1 MSLDN
6 ATPAPPAARLI
17 VGTAGHIDHGKTALV
32 RALTGVD
39 CDRLPEEKERGITI
53 ALGFAPLELAAD
65 LHMSIVDVPGHESL
79 VRTMVSGATGIDL
92 VLLVVAADEG
102 VMPQTREHVAI
113 CDLLGLSRCV
123 VALSKIDTVSRE
135 VARLA
140 EDEVLELLA
149 DTSLRDAPIVPVCAL
164 RGIGITELR
173 AALVEAAK
181 RADPRT
187 SRAGPSRLGVDRAF
201 AMKGFGTV
209 VTGTLIGSALEVGHA
224 VEILPARRR
233 ARIRGLQNHGAPA
246 ERIEPGSRCAVNLQ
260 GVELSDVRRGDLLAW
275 PDAIEPTNTLDA
287 QVRWLP
293 GAPALGDEASVEF
306 LSGTLSRRARISPLG
321 PHALPPGA
329 VGFARLWLEGALAP
343 LLPGDRFVLRGF
355 ARLAHGG
362 QTLGGGVALD
372 VAPPRRRRADPDLL
386 EGLLQLAK
394 RDVLCDLRVRI
405 TRSGLSGIAGD
416 RLRRELG
423 LTPEALDPALA
434 LLAAKQEAVVTASGV
449 WLAAEAIADLKTRIA
464 VALSSLH
471 AAEPLR
477 PGAPRGAL
485 RGRLP
490 ENLGD
495 GALDAALA
503 QLGAAGLVSVEG
515 DLVRLAAHRPT
526 LRSGDETL
534 AAQIAAEAA
543 AAGLEP
549 PSLKEWAS
557 RLGTSVE
564 RVRELAAHLAR
575 QGRIVRA
582 PGDLFFDRA
591 AIDTLRERV
600 VAYLQQ
606 HGAIDTAAYKALIG
620 TSRRTAVPLMEL
632 FDEERLTLRRGEERA
647 LRRGA

>member
-1 MSLDN
+1 LSLDN
-6 ATPAPPAARLI
+6 ATPAPSAARLI

-65 LHMSIVDVPGHESL
+65 LHMSVVDVPGHESL

-113 CDLLGLSRCV
+113 CDLLGLGRCI
-123 VALSKIDTVSRE
+123 VALSKIDTVSKD

-149 DTSLRDAPIVPVCAL
+149 DTALRDAPIVPVCAL
-164 RGIGITELR
+164 SGAGIAELR
-173 AALVEAAK
+173 AALVEVAK

-187 SRAGPSRLGVDRAF
+187 PRSGPSRLGVDRVF

-209 VTGTLIGSALEVGHA
+209 VTGTLIGGALEVGQA

-260 GVELSDVRRGDLLAW
+260 GIELADVRRGDLLAW
-275 PDAIEPTNTLDA
+275 PDAIEPTHTLDA

-306 LSGTLSRRARISPLG
+306 LSGTLARRARISPLG
-321 PHALPPGA
+321 PDALPPGA
-329 VGFARLWLEGALAP
+329 VGFARLWLEGTPAP

-355 ARLAHGG
+355 TRLAHGG

-372 VAPPRRRRADPDLL
+372 VAPPRRRRADRDLL
-386 EGLLQLAK
+386 EGLLLLAK
-394 RDVLCDLRVRI
+394 RDVACDLRIRI
-405 TRSGLSGIAGD
+405 GRSGLSGMASD

-423 LTPEALDPALA
+423 LTPEALDSALA
-434 LLAAKQEAVVTASGV
+434 LLVAKQEAVVTASGV
-449 WLAAEAIADLKTRIA
+449 WLAAQGMADLKTRIGA
-464 VALSSLH
+464 ALSLLH

-477 PGAPRGAL
+477 PGASRGAL

-490 ENLGD
+490 ENLGE

-503 QLGAAGLVSVEG
+503 ELGAAGLVSVEG
-515 DLVRLAAHRPT
+515 DLVRLTNHRPT
-526 LRSGDETL
+526 LRSSDEML
-534 AAQIAAEAA
+534 VARISAEAA

-557 RLGTSVE
+557 RLGVSLE
-564 RVRELAAHLAR
+564 RVRELTAHLAR
-575 QGRIVRA
+575 EGRIVRA

-591 AIDTLRERV
+591 AIDALRERV

-606 HGAIDTAAYKALIG
+606 HGVIDTAAYKSLIG
-620 TSRRTAVPLMEL
+620 TSRRTAVPLMEF

>member
-1 MSLDN
+1 LSVDN
-6 ATPAPPAARLI
+6 AISAPSAAHLI

-32 RALTGVD
+32 RALTGID

-65 LHMSIVDVPGHESL
+65 LHMSVVDVPGHESL

-113 CDLLGLSRCV
+113 CDLLGLTRCV
-123 VALSKIDTVSRE
+123 VALSKVDTVSGE

-140 EDEVLELLA
+140 EEEVLELLA
-149 DTSLRDAPIVPVCAL
+149 DTGLRDAAIVPVCAL
-164 RGIGITELR
+164 RGSGITELR
-173 AALVEAAK
+173 AALAEVAK

-187 SRAGPSRLGVDRAF
+187 PRQGPSRLGVDRAF

-209 VTGTLIGSALEVGHA
+209 VTGTLIGGAFRLGDA

-260 GVELSDVRRGDLLAW
+260 GLELEDVRRGDLLAW
-275 PDAIEPTNTLDA
+275 PDAIEPTRTLDA

-293 GAPALGDEASVEF
+293 GAPPLADEASVEF
-306 LSGTLSRRARISPLG
+306 LSGTLTRRARISPLG
-321 PHALPPGA
+321 PDALTPGA
-329 VGFARLWLEGALAP
+329 VRFVRLWLEGAPAP

-362 QTLGGGVALD
+362 QTLGGGIALD

-386 EGLLQLAK
+386 EDLLQLAR
-394 RDVLCDLRVRI
+394 RDVACDLRVRI
-405 TRSGLSGIAGD
+405 ARSGLSGISGA
-416 RLRRELG
+416 RLGREVG
-423 LTPEALDPALA
+423 MTPEALDPALA
-434 LLAAKQEAVVTASGV
+434 LLAKKKEAVATESGV
-449 WLAAEAIADLKTRIA
+449 WLAAERMSDLKTRVLA
-464 VALSSLH
+464 ALSSWH

-477 PGAPRGAL
+477 PGASRGAL

-490 ENLGD
+490 ENLGEGLLD
-495 GALDAALA
+495 LALEQLA
-503 QLGAAGLVSVEG
+503 AAGLVTVEG
-515 DLVRLAAHRPT
+515 DLVRLADHRPM
-526 LRSGDETL
+526 LRSADEAL
-534 AAQIAAEAA
+534 AARIAAEAA

-557 RLGTSVE
+557 RSGVSVE
-564 RVRELAAHLAR
+564 RARELMAYLVR

-591 AIDTLRERV
+591 AIDALRERV
-600 VAYLQQ
+600 VGYLQQ
-606 HGAIDTAAYKALIG
+606 HGAIGTAAYKSLIG

-632 FDEERLTLRRGEERA
+632 FDEERTTLRRGEQRA
-647 LRRGA
+647 LRRGG

>member
-1 MSLDN
+1 LSLDN
-6 ATPAPPAARLI
+6 QNPGPSAAHLI

-39 CDRLPEEKERGITI
+39 CDRLPEEKARGITI

-65 LHMSIVDVPGHESL
+65 LHLSVVDVPGHESL

-123 VALSKIDTVSRE
+123 VALSKIDTVPRE

-149 DTSLRDAPIVPVCAL
+149 DTALRDAPIIPVCAL
-164 RGIGITELR
+164 GGTGIMELR
-173 AALVEAAK
+173 SALVEAAK

-187 SRAGPSRLGVDRAF
+187 PRSGPSRLAVDRAF

-209 VTGTLIGSALEVGHA
+209 ATGTLIGSALEVGDA

-233 ARIRGLQNHGAPA
+233 ARIRGLQHHGVSAK
-246 ERIEPGSRCAVNLQ
+246 RIEPGSRCAVNLQ
-260 GVELSDVRRGDLLAW
+260 GVELSHVRRGDLLAW
-275 PDAIEPTNTLDA
+275 PDAIEPTNTLDV

-293 GAPALGDEASVEF
+293 GAPALEHEASVEF
-306 LSGTLSRRARISPLG
+306 LSGTLSRLARISPLG
-321 PHALPPGA
+321 PDPLPPGA
-329 VGFARLWLEGALAP
+329 AGFARLWLEGPSAP
-343 LLPGDRFVLRGF
+343 LLPGDRFVVRGF
-355 ARLAHGG
+355 TRLAHGG
-362 QTLGGGVALD
+362 QTLGGGLALD
-372 VAPPRRRRADPDLL
+372 VAPPRRRRGDR
-386 EGLLQLAK
+386 ELLQGLVQLSK
-394 RDVLCDLRVRI
+394 GDLDSDLRVRI
-405 TRSGLSGIAGD
+405 ARSGLSGISRD

-423 LTPEALDPALA
+423 LTPQVLDP
-434 LLAAKQEAVVTASGV
+434 LLVEFSAQREAVVTASGIC
-449 WLAAEAIADLKTRIA
+449 LAAEGMARLKTRI
-464 VALSSLH
+464 VGALASLH
-471 AAEPLR
+471 SAEPLR

-485 RGRLP
+485 RGHLP
-490 ENLGD
+490 ENLGE
-495 GALDAALA
+495 GALDTALEELVA
-503 QLGAAGLVSVEG
+503 EGLVSAEG
-515 DLVRLAAHRPT
+515 DLVRLVDHRPT
-526 LRSGDETL
+526 LRAGDEPL
-534 AAQIAAEAA
+534 AVRIAAEAKV
-543 AAGLEP
+543 AGLEA

-557 RLGTSVE
+557 RLGIGVE

-575 QGRIVRA
+575 EGQIVRA
-582 PGDLFFDRA
+582 PGDLFFDRNA
-591 AIDTLRERV
+591 VDALRKRV
-600 VAYLQQ
+600 VDYLQQ

-647 LRRGA
+647 LRRGG